1 MQFST
6 LSLLGFLQLASCQN
20 IVGFGPA
27 FSLGPTKSWIREAT
41 TTLVLPKVPNP
52 PKDRLALWPGMGTS
66 GGDLIQALAVAFS
79 DPKRE
84 CGASAGQ
91 WCTWASTLQGEQ
103 LGGKQVPAKAG
114 TKLTIHCVFNRP
126 LTCYDVNMMLD
137 VYNDATSK
145 YDQTV
150 TVGGSVISSLSTS
163 SGHAEGWGTA
173 VECQDDACVGTVA
186 AHQYLDTT
194 IILNEADKSFG
205 NTLGINEAD
214 SSGLHTT
221 DGGKTWE
228 VTTINIHSHTF
239 NVRS

>member
-1 MQFST
+1 MQLST
-6 LSLLGFLQLASCQN
+6 TLGLAALLHAATAQN

-27 FSLGPTKSWIREAT
+27 FSLGPTKSWIREST

-79 DPKRE
+79 NPNGE
-84 CGASAGQ
+84 CGAKAGQ

-103 LGGKQVPAKAG
+103 LGGKQVPADAG
-114 TKLTIHCVFNRP
+114 TKLTIH
-126 LTCYDVNMMLD
+126 YK
-137 VYNDATSK
+137 YNDSTGK

-150 TVGGSVISSLSTS
+150 AVGGSIISTLSTS

-194 IILNEADKSFG
+194 IILNEADKTLI
-205 NTLGINEAD
+205 NTLGLNEAD
-214 SSGLHTT
+214 SSGLTT
-221 DGGKTWE
+221 SDGGKTWH
-228 VTTINIHSHTF
+228 VSTINIHSHTF
-239 NVRS
+239 NIKS